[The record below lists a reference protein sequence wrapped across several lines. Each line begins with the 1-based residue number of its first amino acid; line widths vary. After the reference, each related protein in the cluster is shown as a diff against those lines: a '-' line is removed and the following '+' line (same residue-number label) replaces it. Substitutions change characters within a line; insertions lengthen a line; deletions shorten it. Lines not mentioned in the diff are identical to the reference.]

1 MLLLNCIRDCLHN
14 VDHVGTYMIVGVIGK
29 VGGHRDRLMG
39 VEYIFNF
46 ASAHFIETRRND
58 SLVAALM
65 LKVRLADF
73 IPSVQLRQE
82 GERQRGDDNEVSDK
96 KVYA

>member
-1 MLLLNCIRDCLHN
+1 M
-14 VDHVGTYMIVGVIGK
+14 VVGVMGK
-29 VGGHRDRLMG
+29 VDGHRDRLMG

-46 ASAHFIETRRND
+46 VSVHFIETRRNA

-73 IPSVQLRQE
+73 IPSIQLREE